1 MKLFVTY
8 LLIGAIFTLIMDW
21 LSNHWNTEDKFNN
34 FERIIVILIWPVSL
48 FIFLREFIREIKK
61 K

>member
-21 LSNHWNTEDKFNN
+21 LSNHWDTENKFNN

-48 FIFLREFIREIKK
+48 FIFLKEFFRNINKE
-61 K
+61 

>member
-21 LSNHWNTEDKFNN
+21 LSNYWNTEDKFNN
-34 FERIIVILIWPVSL
+34 FERVVVILIWPVSL
-48 FIFLREFIREIKK
+48 FIFLREFFREIKK

>member
-21 LSNHWNTEDKFNN
+21 LSNHWDTENKFTNL
-34 FERIIVILIWPVSL
+34 ERIVVILIWPISL
-48 FIFLREFIREIKK
+48 LIFLREFIREIKK

>member
-21 LSNHWNTEDKFNN
+21 LSNQWDTENKFNN
-34 FERIIVILIWPVSL
+34 FERIVGILIWPISL
-48 FIFLREFIREIKK
+48 FIFLREFIKEMNKK
-61 K
+61 